1 MVKIIDINFLNTKCA
16 IACFLVESDNGLILI
31 ETGPATA
38 YNNIKKALEIA
49 GYNINKINHVFVTH
63 IHLDHSGGAWRFA
76 KNGAK
81 IYVHPN
87 GAKHLIDPGKL
98 IESATKIYGDTMN
111 TLWGKINKIP
121 ESSIQTTDHRE
132 KIVIGNVTVESLH
145 TPGHAN
151 HHIAWKINNDVFTGD
166 VAGAKI
172 KNGPVLPACPPP
184 EIDLD
189 KWCESLNLILEE
201 KPDVLYLTHFGKSTN
216 VYNHISEMKFMLK
229 NWGDWIKENKSSY
242 NSVEKLTEKFN
253 EYVYDFLKNKK
264 KLNKKLIEQYYAAN
278 PPYMSV
284 TGLLRYWNKKK

>member
-38 YNNIKKALEIA
+38 YNNIKKELEIA

-63 IHLDHSGGAWRFA
+63 IHLDHSGGAWKFA
-76 KNGAK
+76 ENGAK

-87 GAKHLIDPGKL
+87 GAKHLSDPDKL
-98 IESATKIYGDTMN
+98 IESATKIYGDKMN
-111 TLWGKINKIP
+111 LLWGEINKIP
-121 ESSIQTTDHRE
+121 ESSIQTVNHRE
-132 KIVIGNVTVESLH
+132 KIVIGDVTIESLH

-151 HHIAWKINNDVFTGD
+151 HHIAWKIKNSIFTGD

-184 EIDLD
+184 EVDLD
-189 KWCESLNLILEE
+189 KWFESLNLILEE
-201 KPDVLYLTHFGKSTN
+201 KPNVLYLTHFGKSTN

-242 NSVEKLTEKFN
+242 NSVEKLTENFN

-264 KLNKKLIEQYYAAN
+264 NLNKKLIEQYYAAN

>member
-31 ETGPATA
+31 ETGPETA
-38 YNNIKKALEIA
+38 YNNIKKELEIA

-63 IHLDHSGGAWRFA
+63 IHLDHSGGAWKFA
-76 KNGAK
+76 ENGAK

-87 GAKHLIDPGKL
+87 GARHLSDPDKL
-98 IESATKIYGDTMN
+98 IGSATKIYGDKMN
-111 TLWGKINKIP
+111 LLWGEINKIP
-121 ESSIQTTDHRE
+121 ESSIQTVNHRE
-132 KIVIGNVTVESLH
+132 KIVIGDDTIESLH

-151 HHIAWKINNDVFTGD
+151 HHIAWKIKNSIFTGD

-189 KWCESLNLILEE
+189 KWFESLNLILEE

-242 NSVEKLTEKFN
+242 NSVEKLTENFN

-264 KLNKKLIEQYYAAN
+264 NLN
-278 PPYMSV
+278 
-284 TGLLRYWNKKK
+284 